1 MLNSERRNEKITIS
15 EYFCS
20 FRKMHDV
27 LYILDYTGRCGEE
40 LGRQKAADKAALFEF
55 DKERVFKTYF

>member
-1 MLNSERRNEKITIS
+1 M
-15 EYFCS
+15 Y
-20 FRKMHDV
+20 DV

-40 LGRQKAADKAALFEF
+40 LERQKPADKAALFKF